1 MCEDYRASA
10 GIDMEF
16 DEADLKAGRK
26 VTCPL
31 QVLWASDGAM
41 GRMYDVLGIWKETY
55 GTKVTGARADRR
67 AQPAGSQSRRRAGAA
82 AALPRRVR
90 TRR

>member
-10 GIDMEF
+10 GIDITY
-16 DEADLKAGRK
+16 DEADIKAGRK

-41 GRMYDVLGIWKETY
+41 GRMYDVLGIWKEY
-55 GTKVTGARADRR
+55 GTRVTGKALTGGHNL
-67 AQPAGSQSRRRAGAA
+67 QEGNPAGVLAELQPFLAG
-82 AALPRRVR
+82 
-90 TRR
+90 